1 MPGTMTETPESL
13 QPGFPF
19 TWVNKLGEHDYD
31 IKDFGLTEGRV
42 RDHFADYC
50 EHFGV

>member
-1 MPGTMTETPESL
+1 MPGTMTDTPESP

-31 IKDFGLTEGRV
+31 IKDFGLMRAL
-42 RDHFADYC
+42 RRLASISC
-50 EHFGV
+50 

>member
-1 MPGTMTETPESL
+1 MPGTITETPESL
-13 QPGFPF
+13 QP
-19 TWVNKLGEHDYD
+19 GEHDYD
-31 IKDFGLTEGRV
+31 IKDFGLTDGRV